1 MREFAEV
8 TQEEDLYLIELS
20 HKVIGGRTCK
30 KKHKSM
36 ERSVINAKD
45 SHQTYTKREE
55 SLIPYLVLG
64 RLHSG
69 AWILLVLFSKQ
80 QVTRDICWSTQTISP
95 SGSKLNF
102 WRTLEM

>member
-20 HKVIGGRTCK
+20 HKAIGGRTCK

-45 SHQTYTKREE
+45 SHQTYTNREE
-55 SLIPYLVLG
+55 SLIPYPVLG

-80 QVTRDICWSTQTISP
+80 QVTRDICWSAQTISP